1 MHPGYDVSLAKRG
14 RDSARREEPGLGADH
29 DFVALEFTRR
39 KKPRER
45 CPDRALRALM
55 SVIDRRIE
63 EIDSAANRGR
73 DRSGVSIV
81 GGAVRSA
88 QVGPQAERRGTQPLR
103 IAIELGGNA
112 GSVALRACSCSS
124 AGRQPCMELQ
134 TT

>member
-73 DRSGVSIV
+73 DRSGVSTV

-88 QVGPQAERRGTQPLR
+88 QIGPQAKRRDTQTLR
-103 IAIELGGNA
+103 IAIELGGQA
-112 GSVALRACSCSS
+112 GSVACSACRCC
-124 AGRQPCMELQ
+124 AAVRHP
-134 TT
+134 